1 MLASVYGGR
10 KVVADSATRLVLP
23 ETRHKTQ
30 DTHQPEENKDGI
42 SFIVA
47 YFLKI
52 VPRSETRVCKA
63 LRSKFFAA
71 ELTKT

>member
-1 MLASVYGGR
+1 MAGE
-10 KVVADSATRLVLP
+10 RLSRILLLDWSCP
-23 ETRHKTQ
+23 KQDTRHKTLINLKR
-30 DTHQPEENKDGI
+30 TKMAFH
-42 SFIVA
+42 SFVA